1 MIKRNI
7 TKAFTQP
14 TIYSTECSSSSSSR
28 CGNSNKNVS
37 MEFDKKFMKVSNY
50 TSIWPDSIGILST
63 MASATS
69 TVKTLAAMFPLR
81 AVNEVRNFQPTYTTT
96 SFYLYYQKIIFIVS
110 YCVSILATSGT
121 DTLSIF
127 NTCHLNVIV
136 NSWYMN
142 FNISTICICPKYI
155 PLLYVRWL
163 PLQEAFPTKNKEKNI
178 IQEKTII

>member
-1 MIKRNI
+1 M
-7 TKAFTQP
+7 
-14 TIYSTECSSSSSSR
+14 SLW
-28 CGNSNKNVS
+28 NSI
-37 MEFDKKFMKVSNY
+37 KKFMKVSND
-50 TSIWPDSIGILST
+50 TSIWPDSVGILPT

-69 TVKTLAAMFPLR
+69 TVKTSAAMFPLR
-81 AVNEVRNFQPTYTTT
+81 AVNEVRNFVTSQWNFQPAYTT

-142 FNISTICICPKYI
+142 FNISTTCICPKYI

-163 PLQEAFPTKNKEKNI
+163 PLQEAFPTKRKKKI
-178 IQEKTII
+178 YKKKQ